1 LLVPM
6 SVLTM
11 IVFPKVQ
18 RVLSGEKVVVSSMVG
33 GRFSIHQQSADEAP
47 WRQAHHHP
55 ETSVDTTASTPRP
68 HALTRRVSLDVDD
81 PLPQELEGLL
91 FNVQN
96 VVRGITTKIAQ
107 GRAPSQLDLTM
118 LGDEVALLSDELAV
132 VDFVNQAL
140 QSNNTTNKSRTRM
153 NLPSSVEE
161 EVGSNDHCT
170 PQSNNRRKLPFTPP
184 LEEQHEEEEG
194 QETDD
199 PCNKEERVAHGV
211 AMTEDMS
218 PGSPEIGTQAPT

>member
-1 LLVPM
+1 M

-33 GRFSIHQQSADEAP
+33 GRFSIQQQSADEAP

-55 ETSVDTTASTPRP
+55 ETTVDTTTVTPRP

-96 VVRGITTKIAQ
+96 VLRGITKQIAQ
-107 GRAPSQLDLTM
+107 GRAPTQLDLTR
-118 LGDEVALLSDELAV
+118 LSDEVALLSDELAV

-140 QSNNTTNKSRTRM
+140 QSNSTTNKSRKRM
-153 NLPSSVEE
+153 NLPSSLED
-161 EVGSNDHCT
+161 EVGSDDPCT
-170 PQSNNRRKLPFTPP
+170 PQSSNSRKLPCAPS
-184 LEEQHEEEEG
+184 LEEQQHEEG
-194 QETDD
+194 RGTDD
-199 PCNKEERVAHGV
+199 PCTTEEERVAQGA

-218 PGSPEIGTQAPT
+218 RGSPEVGTPAFAPS